1 MKLYDEKTV
10 KVVSDVKCDV
20 CGASTLAEHG
30 VINAGSL
37 RAKWGFGS
45 KHDGDHYEVDL
56 CEVCFF
62 DTLSYLKRERQSPR
76 VFRNEEEDS
85 FAGADEFGLVSQEN
99 L

>member
-1 MKLYDEKTV
+1 VKLYEEMMV

-30 VINAGSL
+30 VINAGTL
-37 RAKWGFGS
+37 QATWGFGS
-45 KHDGDHYEVDL
+45 NHDGDRYEIDL

-62 DTLSYLKRERQSPR
+62 DTLSHLKRERQSPR
-76 VFRNEEEDS
+76 LFTDEAENS
-85 FAGADEFGLVSQEN
+85 PAGAEEFGLVSKEN

>member
-1 MKLYDEKTV
+1 MKLYEEQTV

-37 RAKWGFGS
+37 KATWGFGS
-45 KHDGDHYEVDL
+45 KHEGDSYEIDL

-62 DTLSYLKRERQSPR
+62 DTLSHLKRERQSPR
-76 VFRNEEEDS
+76 LFTDKAENGA
-85 FAGADEFGLVSQEN
+85 AGAEDFGRVNKASL
-99 L
+99 

>member
-1 MKLYDEKTV
+1 MKLYEEKTV

-20 CGASTLAEHG
+20 CGASTLAELG

-37 RAKWGFGS
+37 QASWGFGS
-45 KHDGDHYEVDL
+45 KHDGDRYEIDL

-76 VFRNEEEDS
+76 LFTDEAENGA
-85 FAGADEFGLVSQEN
+85 AGAEDFGLVRKESP
-99 L
+99 